1 MYKNGIY
8 GRRFKKLYIVKEDAS
23 YRVYLDKDKPATN
36 ETFEN
41 IEEAEW
47 WITKEVA
54 TKEDMELIQE
64 LYSQELHLLNDL
76 MFAYMEAEK
85 EKGLS
90 EKRKKEYELLTTV
103 RGRKA
108 KNKPM

>member
-8 GRRFKKLYIVKEDAS
+8 GRRYKKQYIVKEDDS
-23 YRVYLDKDKPATN
+23 YRIYLDKDKPATD
-36 ETFEN
+36 EKFEN

-47 WITKEVA
+47 WITKDVA
-54 TKEDMELIQE
+54 TEEDMELIHE
-64 LYSQELHLLNDL
+64 LYSQEMHLLNDL
-76 MFAYMEAEK
+76 MFAYMDAEK

-90 EKRKKEYELLTTV
+90 EKRKKEYELLATV